1 MLQFYK
7 HDIEFKTHENK
18 YKTHKHKKL
27 VFQNK
32 TENADLNKPVL
43 KK

>member
-1 MLQFYK
+1 MTSNLK
-7 HDIEFKTHENK
+7 LMITHENK